1 MYSENGCMA
10 RITEILRTGQVQSR
24 FEHVQYFKEAKQ
36 PELQPCR
43 WAHLVAW
50 QRTPKRGLKMDLNF
64 GSNLGPTTVV
74 GPLLRSFLGS
84 AFRHPSEAILF
95 HEMWGLDN
103 PLCSKRK
110 LSKFQ
115 FGIAKSCQS
124 VSRLAS
130 TPSSKIAPMDCKQDL
145 FPGPSTLSITIQRR
159 IQLGGKC
166 TVQLSQRA
174 ADGYVDCYP

>member
-1 MYSENGCMA
+1 MD
-10 RITEILRTGQVQSR
+10 
-24 FEHVQYFKEAKQ
+24 
-36 PELQPCR
+36 
-43 WAHLVAW
+43 AW
-50 QRTPKRGLKMDLNF
+50 QESLKSSGLGRYNQDLNMCNISRKPNSLNCSLVGGPILWPGKGPQRGGLKMDLNF

-84 AFRHPSEAILF
+84 AFRHPSGAILF

-115 FGIAKSCQS
+115 YGIAKSCQS

-130 TPSSKIAPMDCKQDL
+130 TPSSKIAPMDCNQDL